1 MSIKA
6 VLRILLS
13 AVLVTLAAW
22 LTWSARTDW
31 ARARAAAEA
40 RALDVAAVT
49 RVEIEQLL
57 DDAEAFLRVL
67 AEDGVGVLAGE
78 RACAPWLSDGAGL
91 FPQYTNILLLD
102 ESGIAVC
109 ASLPDGLNVS
119 YADRDWFQDVA
130 TSERLVSGV
139 PVRGRQSNAW
149 ALPLALPVAT
159 ETGSRAGAVAV
170 GIELVRLQN
179 IIEAPDL
186 PEGSVVTVARDS
198 TLILARSRDPET
210 WIGQLI
216 PVEKTEADDLGA
228 GRGRTEATTS
238 EGIPSFFVWEDIAR
252 VSWRVYVGI
261 PEEAIA
267 GPVRRMLLKDVG
279 VGTLAFVLLSLVA
292 LLSYHWIATS
302 VDDLVAWTQR
312 AASVGPSSF
321 HKRGPAELQKIS
333 AEFQR
338 TLTALR
344 AAEEGAAKLARAVD
358 QIADPVVITDAE
370 GVIEYVNPAFVAL
383 SGSSSEELLGETARL
398 MKSGSHDEVF
408 HKEMWNTILSG
419 RTFRGRDTNTR
430 KDGSEYVEDY
440 TITPMK
446 DDEGFIT
453 HFVVTGKDVTAR
465 EALEARL
472 RRAEKLEAVGQLAGG
487 VAHDFNNI
495 LTTIQGHA
503 ELVGMMWDEG
513 DIEGARGSLAEI
525 MSGTEMA
532 ASLTAQLLAFSHRD
546 SVRPEVLSL
555 NDGVRKVES
564 FLRRVFPADRKLIL
578 QLREDAGSIR
588 IDPAHLELIVLN
600 LALNARDALS
610 VGGCLTLSTALVPA
624 DSHDPERAA
633 LTVVDTGAG
642 MDAATAERAFEPF
655 FTTKEGGTGLGL
667 ATVRDVVER
676 AGGSVDITTELGR
689 GTMLTV
695 LFPRVED
702 RHETVKPVDGGVASA
717 PVVGQV
723 LLVEDTEA
731 VGQLLVEMLKRRG
744 YGVRWCTD
752 GNEAQA
758 EAEDL
763 FRAGTPYDFV
773 ISDIVLP
780 GQRGPDLVRRLLD
793 MQPGLKVVLMSGY
806 AGESLPDLDK
816 VRDEVAFLQKPFT
829 PAELWSVLDRLGEGE
844 EQETGGVRG

>member
-267 GPVRRMLLKDVG
+267 GPVRRMLL
-279 VGTLAFVLLSLVA
+279 
-292 LLSYHWIATS
+292 
-302 VDDLVAWTQR
+302 
-312 AASVGPSSF
+312 
-321 HKRGPAELQKIS
+321 
-333 AEFQR
+333 
-338 TLTALR
+338 
-344 AAEEGAAKLARAVD
+344 
-358 QIADPVVITDAE
+358 
-370 GVIEYVNPAFVAL
+370 
-383 SGSSSEELLGETARL
+383 
-398 MKSGSHDEVF
+398 
-408 HKEMWNTILSG
+408 
-419 RTFRGRDTNTR
+419 
-430 KDGSEYVEDY
+430 
-440 TITPMK
+440 
-446 DDEGFIT
+446 
-453 HFVVTGKDVTAR
+453 
-465 EALEARL
+465 
-472 RRAEKLEAVGQLAGG
+472 
-487 VAHDFNNI
+487 
-495 LTTIQGHA
+495 
-503 ELVGMMWDEG
+503 
-513 DIEGARGSLAEI
+513 
-525 MSGTEMA
+525 
-532 ASLTAQLLAFSHRD
+532 
-546 SVRPEVLSL
+546 
-555 NDGVRKVES
+555 
-564 FLRRVFPADRKLIL
+564 RKL
-578 QLREDAGSIR
+578 
-588 IDPAHLELIVLN
+588 
-600 LALNARDALS
+600 
-610 VGGCLTLSTALVPA
+610 
-624 DSHDPERAA
+624 
-633 LTVVDTGAG
+633 
-642 MDAATAERAFEPF
+642 
-655 FTTKEGGTGLGL
+655 
-667 ATVRDVVER
+667 
-676 AGGSVDITTELGR
+676 
-689 GTMLTV
+689 
-695 LFPRVED
+695 
-702 RHETVKPVDGGVASA
+702 
-717 PVVGQV
+717 
-723 LLVEDTEA
+723 
-731 VGQLLVEMLKRRG
+731 
-744 YGVRWCTD
+744 
-752 GNEAQA
+752 
-758 EAEDL
+758 
-763 FRAGTPYDFV
+763 
-773 ISDIVLP
+773 
-780 GQRGPDLVRRLLD
+780 
-793 MQPGLKVVLMSGY
+793 
-806 AGESLPDLDK
+806 
-816 VRDEVAFLQKPFT
+816 
-829 PAELWSVLDRLGEGE
+829 
-844 EQETGGVRG
+844 